1 MAYFSFGAGPR
12 QCIGN
17 TMALL
22 ELRTI
27 VTMIN
32 QRFKLSMIPGHALRY
47 GSPVISLRPL
57 EDVMVRLTSRDR
69 PVPGS
74 RTATPVTHDTTD
86 SDAHADTA
94 EDVPSTPAEGCPVH
108 RRPDAETR

>member
-1 MAYFSFGAGPR
+1 MAYFPFGAGPR

-32 QRFKLSMIPGHALRY
+32 QRFKLSMIPGHALAY

-57 EDVMVRLTSRDR
+57 DDVMIHLTPRT
-69 PVPGS
+69 PTGPGNGTAVPAP
-74 RTATPVTHDTTD
+74 TPAPPLTCPVTGGK
-86 SDAHADTA
+86 AQLAD
-94 EDVPSTPAEGCPVH
+94 
-108 RRPDAETR
+108 